1 MKVSPATYVE
11 SEDEAQTLEITL
23 LDKVKN
29 VEVVLSYSV
38 FDKFDAIARSV
49 KVVNKSDDTVKIQRV
64 LSANVDFK
72 DGNFEN
78 DTAFWFLG
86 KRTSYHSY
94 TT

>member
-1 MKVSPATYVE
+1 MSHKITAGKPKLEGLPATYVE

-72 DGNFEN
+72 DGNF
-78 DTAFWFLG
+78 TL
-86 KRTSYHSY
+86 R
-94 TT
+94 